1 MAWIKVKLKEQSIIE
16 MPETVYN
23 NMFKGNEAFVV
34 IEEKY
39 DEATE
44 EKSEPIPTNK
54 EEKKEKV
61 EDVLQEPKL
70 NEKSDNRKNTKK
82 VSE

>member
-1 MAWIKVKLKEQSIIE
+1 MAWIKVKLKEQAVIE

-23 NMFKGNEAFVV
+23 NMFKGNEAFEV
-34 IEEKY
+34 I
-39 DEATE
+39 E
-44 EKSEPIPTNK
+44 EKSEPIPTNEK
-54 EEKKEKV
+54 EKKEKV

>member
-1 MAWIKVKLKEQSIIE
+1 MAWIKVKLKEQAIIE

-23 NMFKGNEAFVV
+23 NMFKGNDAFEV
-34 IEEKY
+34 IK
-39 DEATE
+39 

-82 VSE
+82 ASE